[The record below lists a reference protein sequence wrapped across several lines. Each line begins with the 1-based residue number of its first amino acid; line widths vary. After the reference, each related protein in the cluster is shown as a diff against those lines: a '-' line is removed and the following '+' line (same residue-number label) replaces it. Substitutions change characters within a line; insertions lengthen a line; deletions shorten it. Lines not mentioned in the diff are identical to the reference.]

1 VGQSPSTRAEEV
13 KHHPLHDVLDSV
25 IGSNALIRASPQIGP
40 HPLSISNV
48 ADLEAEKACTTK
60 DP

>member
-1 VGQSPSTRAEEV
+1 M